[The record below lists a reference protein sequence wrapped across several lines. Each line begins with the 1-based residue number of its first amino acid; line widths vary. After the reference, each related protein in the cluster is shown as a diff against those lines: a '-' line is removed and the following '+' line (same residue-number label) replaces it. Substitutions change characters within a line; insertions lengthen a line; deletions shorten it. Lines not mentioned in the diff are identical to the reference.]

1 MTGHLDCS
9 PLPIS
14 LLMNCLSKVPHK
26 ISCFLLST
34 TAAAGVFAGAPAPA
48 TAVPLGD
55 LIFRGI
61 QILQLSNISD
71 NQEVQIGQQID
82 QQLRSQG
89 MRPYGDRSLNNYVA
103 QVGQRIAATSKRKNI
118 PYTFQVVNDSRINAF
133 ATMGGYVYV
142 TTGLL
147 NAADNEAQLASVM
160 AHEIAHIEERHLV
173 EQMRQAAVTR
183 GITTAAGLDRSVAAN
198 IGLDLALN
206 KPRSRKDEFEADR
219 SGFRMLQQ
227 AGYATSAMPEFLKK
241 LVRSSGSPTFL
252 STHPAV
258 PDRIVA
264 ANKLIQA
271 NPSSC
276 NTNSRTSS
284 CGLDNAFYQQQVRNR
299 LAGR

>member
-1 MTGHLDCS
+1 
-9 PLPIS
+9 
-14 LLMNCLSKVPHK
+14 MNRLFNVPHK
-26 ISCFLLST
+26 ISCLLLST

-48 TAVPLGD
+48 QAIPWGD
-55 LIFRGI
+55 LIFRGV
-61 QILQLSNISD
+61 QILQLSNISEQ
-71 NQEVQIGQQID
+71 QEVQIGQQID
-82 QQLRSQG
+82 RQLQAQG
-89 MRPYGDRSLNNYVA
+89 MRYYGDRTLNNYVT
-103 QVGQRIAATSKRKNI
+103 QVGRRLTATAKRKNI

-147 NAADNEAQLASVM
+147 YAADNEAQLASVI
-160 AHEIAHIEERHLV
+160 AHEVAHIEERHLV
-173 EQMRQAAVTR
+173 EQMRQSAVTQ
-183 GITTAAGLDRSVAAN
+183 GIATAAGLDRNAAAN

-219 SGFRMLQQ
+219 VGFRLLRQ
-227 AGYATSAMPEFLKK
+227 AGYATSAMPAFLQK

-264 ANKLIQA
+264 ANELIQSNPPNNCNA
-271 NPSSC
+271 NPGAF
-276 NTNSRTSS
+276 S
-284 CGLDNAFYQQQVRNR
+284 CGLDSSYYQQQVRNR